1 MASLALG
8 AWRGPGG
15 LAGLAG
21 GIPVSYGIDQEA
33 EEVAEG
39 QVREKIRE
47 TLELGV
53 RRMNLKEIKVAG
65 TAAASSKGYDT
76 GDNLIPLKRIQF
88 PPPRA

>member
-8 AWRGPGG
+8 AWRGPG
-15 LAGLAG
+15 GLAG

-39 QVREKIRE
+39 QVRDKIRE

-53 RRMNLKEIKVAG
+53 RRMNLKEIKVAAG
-65 TAAASSKGYDT
+65 TASSNKGYDT
-76 GDNLIPLKRIQF
+76 GGDLHPFKRD
-88 PPPRA
+88 